1 MTTNHIHAA
10 IITAMRE
17 AAEIGIAKTA
27 TATLGGAAVRYRGI
41 EQAMNTM
48 VAILVRCGITVI
60 PAYSDLQIGER
71 AKDGGKFTRFCTLRG
86 RFTFAAADGSH
97 VVAEAYGE
105 AMDSGDKAVTKAQ
118 SVAFRTA
125 LFQTFVIPTRET
137 AIDPESDD
145 DDNTAP
151 PAVPVPADMRAAAEK
166 GVESYRAFW
175 EALPNAKRRDLFQHH
190 EAMKKAAAEA
200 DAARAADAAK
210 VPA

>member
-1 MTTNHIHAA
+1 MSHNGIHVA
-10 IITAMRE
+10 ILAAMRE
-17 AAEIGIAKTA
+17 AAEVGIAKTA
-27 TATLGGAAVRYRGI
+27 TASLGGAAVRYRGI

-60 PAYSDLQIGER
+60 PAYSDLQIAER

-137 AIDPESDD
+137 AIDPEEDG

-151 PAVPVPADMRAAAEK
+151 PAVEVPQAMKDAASK
-166 GVESYRAFW
+166 GVAAYRAHW
-175 EALPNAKRRDLFQHH
+175 EGLTNAQRREWFQHH
-190 EAMKKAAAEA
+190 EQMKRDAAAV
-200 DAARAADAAK
+200 DAAK